1 MRKGERDATA
11 SLYLSD
17 ANGSFLGRCI
27 QRVKGLRPGYD
38 RRVMDVEIVV
48 KGLAVKGE
56 KPEMKR
62 LDPLN
67 KPVPMAMRSARQCTV
82 RLQDGVVTRVATIK
96 LTSCRRPS
104 RSGDSLGSFST
115 APPVHSYDFE

>member
-82 RLQDGVVTRVATIK
+82 RLQRWGCYACGNHQTHILQKTIPEWRFTRIF
-96 LTSCRRPS
+96 LNSS
-104 RSGDSLGSFST
+104 SGTLL
-115 APPVHSYDFE
+115 